1 MLANFGFKALHVWA
15 LYLVLAAA
23 LAVGPVI
30 SAPVA
35 TDGSTRYEW
44 VGWQFIGGV
53 SSGPVLEIGDEVKI
67 RFIGEGG
74 RSGKI
79 LSFPI
84 DSERQR
90 NNWITALP
98 SRVERADIGIRMGS
112 VSSQGAFVDLPKNTS
127 LYYYAIS
134 PGTFSSV
141 ITEIHHVGGDFT
153 VLPTLASPDQQD
165 TMLFEVPA
173 RAPRNS
179 EFGVRAGA
187 FGAGITGTLNVQVF
201 DVPSRQLIHHRM
213 ETIDGSYA
221 PAYRVKPP
229 AGIVGPLQVI
239 ANIYEHGE
247 SGRSYQKF
255 HTVAYTAADDAAG
268 SSPSRKTQ

>member
-1 MLANFGFKALHVWA
+1 MLANFGFKALHGWA
-15 LYLVLAAA
+15 LCLVLAAA
-23 LAVGPVI
+23 SVVGPVI
-30 SAPVA
+30 SAPV
-35 TDGSTRYEW
+35 DIDRSTRYEW
-44 VGWQFIGGV
+44 VGWQFIGGL

-90 NNWITALP
+90 NHWITALP

-112 VSSQGAFVDLPKNTS
+112 VSSQGAFVDLPKNAS

-153 VLPTLASPDQQD
+153 VLPTLASPG
-165 TMLFEVPA
+165 PA
-173 RAPRNS
+173 RYPAVRGACTDCSQQRVEHPRRG
-179 EFGVRAGA
+179 FRRGQGRDAQCPGIRCA
-187 FGAGITGTLNVQVF
+187 F
-201 DVPSRQLIHHRM
+201 
-213 ETIDGSYA
+213 
-221 PAYRVKPP
+221 PAV
-229 AGIVGPLQVI
+229 
-239 ANIYEHGE
+239 
-247 SGRSYQKF
+247 
-255 HTVAYTAADDAAG
+255 D
-268 SSPSRKTQ
+268 SPSDGDGRRLLRTFLSIQATDRAEGAAEGRREYL

>member
-1 MLANFGFKALHVWA
+1 MLANFGFKALHGWA
-15 LYLVLAAA
+15 LCLVLAAA
-23 LAVGPVI
+23 SVVGPVI
-30 SAPVA
+30 SAPV
-35 TDGSTRYEW
+35 DIDRSTRYEW
-44 VGWQFIGGV
+44 VGWQFIGGL

-90 NNWITALP
+90 NHWITALP

-112 VSSQGAFVDLPKNTS
+112 VSSQGAFVDLPKNAS

-165 TMLFEVPA
+165 TLLFEAPA
-173 RAPRNS
+173 QIARNS
-179 EFGVRAGA
+179 ELSIRAGA
-187 FGAGITGTLNVQVF
+187 FGVGKAGTLNVQVF
-201 DVPSRQLIHHRM
+201 DVPSRQLIHHQM
-213 ETIDGSYA
+213 ETVDGSYA
-221 PAYRVKPP
+221 PSYPFKPP
-229 AGIVGPLQVI
+229 TGLRGPLKVV
-239 ANIYEHGE
+239 ANVYEHGE

-255 HTVAYTAADDAAG
+255 HTVAFTTADDAAG
-268 SSPSRKTQ
+268 SSLSRRTQ